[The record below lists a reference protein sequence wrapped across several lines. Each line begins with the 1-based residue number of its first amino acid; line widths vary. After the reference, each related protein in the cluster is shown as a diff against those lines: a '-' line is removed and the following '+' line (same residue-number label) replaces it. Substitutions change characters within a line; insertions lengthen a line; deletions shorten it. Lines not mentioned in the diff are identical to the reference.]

1 MTIWSHIKHALQML
15 AIWTGMRLE
24 PSRIGW
30 HEDEAYRAA
39 PYSERVYGI
48 ESSADGAGLT

>member
-1 MTIWSHIKHALQML
+1 ML